1 MKPNRMLLR
10 AIIFV
15 LILCGGAWAQD
26 TASIT
31 GTVTDSSGAAVA
43 GASVV
48 LSDPSA
54 GLKRTASTNG
64 AGDYTFAALPIGT
77 YDISV
82 TAEGFKK
89 YQAKALKLDVAE
101 KARINVSL
109 EVGAV
114 TTEIVVQGADVAEV
128 ETQSSDLGGTVTG
141 KEISQLELN
150 GRDFKQL
157 VTLVPG
163 VSNQTGADEG
173 GVGVT
178 ANNSFSI
185 NGGRTEY
192 NNWELDGGDNMDVG
206 SNNTLNVTPS
216 VDAIGE
222 FKVLTSNYGAQ
233 YGKNGSGTIEVE
245 TKSGTNKFH
254 GDAYEF
260 VRNNAFNSPGW
271 EQGGVAPSYHKNDFG
286 YTFGGPFYIPNLY
299 NNSKTKTFFFWSQE
313 WRRDRVPYTFDQLVP
328 TATEREG
335 NFSDLCPSTNAPF
348 QTSDSTPIS
357 GEAPYFP
364 DCPGTAAGNT
374 TGANGS
380 VPQYDPYTTYGLN
393 QLLPAGGATDPN
405 VLALLTLIPTPSGV
419 SAANPNPTIPGQA
432 AFYDVTSQ
440 PTNWRQEL
448 LRVDQ
453 NFSDKERLSFHYI
466 HDSWSTIN
474 QTPLWTN
481 QGSFPTVQTNFT
493 GPGVSY
499 VARLASTFS
508 PTLLNEVVFSY
519 TTDHIGLTDLGNW
532 QRPSGTTFGSLFA
545 GADRGVMPGINL
557 QDPSGIY
564 GNFGED
570 AGYIPNGPYN
580 SNPVYSIKDNL
591 NKLVGKHNLQ
601 MGAFFQADEKNE
613 LGGELAAGSY
623 PGYISFNPATATTT
637 TGNPFADLLLGYMS
651 SFGQQNTT
659 VKYYNRYK
667 MLEPYFNDDWH
678 VTGRLTLNLGLRVSL
693 FGTFREKEHQ
703 AFNFDPKF
711 YVAGQTTVDPNSD
724 IVTNLTKDNLTPT
737 VTDLPNG
744 IVQCGVTPGVP
755 VGCMSGHL
763 FNPAPRVGFAWDPRG
778 DGKTALRGG
787 YGIFFE
793 HGNGNEANTE
803 SLENSPPLAY
813 AAQQLNIVGYTN
825 IGVSGTSSPQYPLG
839 VTSIPTKAQWPYVQQ
854 WHFDVQHEIAR
865 STVAT
870 VSYVGSKGTRL
881 TRESDLNQLYPASPN
896 PYTFGQTFTG
906 AECGAN
912 PDAYNVPQNAVT
924 PSGAPI
930 PYTPGVNGGP
940 PSGPAVNVAVANA
953 CVPAGADPFRP
964 YPGYGSI
971 AWLQTAAASSYNA
984 LQVLLRRSAGGL
996 DLNVAYTYSHSIDDS
1011 SDRYDGSFTNT
1022 YDPAANRASSNFDQR
1037 HLLNAS
1043 YIWDVPGFRHAGLAH
1058 AFLGGWQ
1065 ISGETNF
1072 ATGSPFSVIYNAA
1085 DNAGVGNGIGSS
1097 AYADLSGN
1105 PKQTAHPVDQYGRLY
1120 YNQSAYAI
1128 PTALT
1133 FGDSGRN
1140 SLRNPDFI
1148 NFNMGVFKHFALKE
1162 GTALEFRGEAFNVFN
1177 HTEWLPIAGQAG
1189 AGANINGTATN
1200 TFSSPVTNN
1209 FLYSGGTH
1217 ENRVIQL
1224 AMKFLF

>member
-1 MKPNRMLLR
+1 MKRDRLLFR
-10 AIIFV
+10 AMV
-15 LILCGGAWAQD
+15 ILAICCGAAWAQD

-43 GASVV
+43 GAQVEIN
-48 LSDPSA
+48 DAAA
-54 GLKRTASTNG
+54 GLKRVAKTNG
-64 AGDYTFAALPIGT
+64 SGDYTFAALPIGS
-77 YDISV
+77 YDITV
-82 TAEGFKK
+82 MAEGFKK
-89 YQAKALKLDVAE
+89 YQAKAVKLEVAE
-101 KARINVSL
+101 KARVNVAL

-114 TTEIVVQGADVAEV
+114 TTEVVVQGADVAQV

-141 KEISQLELN
+141 KEVSQLELN

-216 VDAIGE
+216 IDAIGE
-222 FKVLTSNYGAQ
+222 FKVLTSNYGAE

-260 VRNNAFNSPGW
+260 LRNNDFNSPGW
-271 EQGGVAPSYHKNDFG
+271 EQGGVAPDYHKNDFG
-286 YTFGGPFYIPNLY
+286 YTFGGPFFIPKVY
-299 NNSKTKTFFFWSQE
+299 NTSKTKTFFFWSQE
-313 WRRDRVPYTFDQLVP
+313 WRRDRLPYTFNQLVP
-328 TATEREG
+328 TAAERSG
-335 NFSDLCPSTNAPF
+335 NFTDICGANPK
-348 QTSDSTPIS
+348 
-357 GEAPYFP
+357 APYP
-364 DCPGTAAGNT
+364 ADCPLDPT
-374 TGANGS
+374 TGAPYPGNQ
-380 VPQYDPYTTYGLN
+380 VPFNAND
-393 QLLPAGGATDPN
+393 AN
-405 VLALLTLIPTPSGV
+405 VAALLSLIPSPSNV
-419 SAANPNPTIPGQA
+419 SFANPLVPGQA
-432 AFYDVTSQ
+432 TYYQVDSQ

-466 HDSWSTIN
+466 HDSWNTLNEI
-474 QTPLWTN
+474 PLWTN
-481 QGSFPTVQTNFT
+481 QGSFPTIQTSFT

-508 PTLLNEVVFSY
+508 PTLLNEFVFSF
-519 TTDHIGLTDLGNW
+519 TTDWIGLTDTGDW
-532 QRPSGTTFGSLFA
+532 KRPSGTTFGSLFA

-557 QDPSGIY
+557 QDPAGIY

-580 SNPVYSIKDNL
+580 SNPVYSIKDNV

-623 PGYISFNPATATTT
+623 PGYITFNPATSTTT
-637 TGNPFADLLLGYMS
+637 TGNPFADLLLGNIA

-667 MLEPYFNDDWH
+667 MLEPYFNDDWRI
-678 VTGRLTLNLGLRVSL
+678 TNRLTLNLGLRVSM

-711 YVAGQTTVDPNSD
+711 YVPGRTTVDAGTD
-724 IVTNLTKDNLTPT
+724 IVTSLTKDNLTPT
-737 VTDLPNG
+737 VSDLPNG

-755 VGCMSGHL
+755 VGCMTGHL

-778 DGKTALRGG
+778 NGKTAIRGG

-825 IGVSGTSSPQYPLG
+825 IGVSGSSSPQYPLG

-854 WHFDVQHEIAR
+854 WHFDIQHEVAAN
-865 STVAT
+865 TVAT
-870 VSYVGSKGTRL
+870 ISYVGSKGTRL

-896 PYTFGQTFTG
+896 PYKAGETFTG
-906 AECGAN
+906 NECGAT
-912 PDAYNVPQNAVT
+912 PDAYFVPTTATT
-924 PSGAPI
+924 PSGVPI
-930 PYTPGVNGGP
+930 PYTPGKNGGP
-940 PSGPAVNVAVANA
+940 PSGPAVNVAIANS

-971 AWLQTAAASSYNA
+971 AWLQTAASSNYNA
-984 LQVLLRRSAGGL
+984 LQVLFRRTAGGL
-996 DLNVAYTYSHSIDDS
+996 DLTAAYTYSHSIDDS

-1037 HLLNAS
+1037 HLLNVS
-1043 YIWDVPGFRHAGLAH
+1043 SIWDIPAFRHAGLRH
-1058 AFLGGWQ
+1058 TFLGGWEV
-1065 ISGETNF
+1065 SGWMNF
-1072 ATGSPFSVIYNAA
+1072 ATGSPFSVIYNAV

-1097 AYADLSGN
+1097 AYGDIVGN
-1105 PKQTAHPVDQYGRLY
+1105 PKQTPHTINQYGRLF
-1120 YNQSAYAI
+1120 YNASAYAV

-1140 SLRNPDFI
+1140 SLNNPDFI
-1148 NFNMGVFKHFALKE
+1148 NFNTGVFKHFAIKE
-1162 GTALEFRGEAFNVFN
+1162 QTALEFRAEAFNVFN
-1177 HTEWLPIAGQAG
+1177 HTEWLPIAGQSG
-1189 AGANINGTATN
+1189 SGANSDGTSTN
-1200 TFSSPVTNN
+1200 SMGVSN

-1217 ENRVIQL
+1217 ENRVLQL
-1224 AMKFLF
+1224 ALKLLF

>member
-1 MKPNRMLLR
+1 MKSNLMLFR
-10 AIIFV
+10 ALVLALIF
-15 LILCGGAWAQD
+15 CGAAWAQD

-43 GASVV
+43 NAKVEIN
-48 LSDPSA
+48 DAAA

-64 AGDYTFAALPIGT
+64 AGDYIFAALPIGS
-77 YDISV
+77 YDV
-82 TAEGFKK
+82 TVSAEGFKK
-89 YQAKALKLDVAE
+89 YQAKAVKLDVAE
-101 KARINVSL
+101 KARVNVTL

-114 TTEIVVQGADVAEV
+114 TTEIVVQGADVAQV

-141 KEISQLELN
+141 REISQLELN

-216 VDAIGE
+216 IDAIGE

-271 EQGGVAPSYHKNDFG
+271 EQGGIAPAYHKNDFG
-286 YTFGGPFYIPNLY
+286 YTFGGPFYIPKVY

-335 NFSDLCPSTNAPF
+335 NFSDVCALGTA
-348 QTSDSTPIS
+348 
-357 GEAPYFP
+357 
-364 DCPGTAAGNT
+364 DCPIDPT
-374 TGANGS
+374 TGNPYPS
-380 VPQYDPYTTYGLN
+380 DQVPVNLN
-393 QLLPAGGATDPN
+393 DPN
-405 VLALLTLIPTPSGV
+405 VQALLSLIPPPSAV
-419 SAANPNPTIPGQA
+419 SAANPSPTVPGLA
-432 AFYDVTSQ
+432 AYYDVTSQ

-448 LRVDQ
+448 LRVDH
-453 NFSDKERLSFHYI
+453 NFSDKERLSFHYV

-481 QGSFPTVQTNFT
+481 TGSFPTIQTNFT

-519 TTDHIGLTDLGNW
+519 TTDHIGLTDLGDW

-557 QDPSGIY
+557 QDPAGIY

-570 AGYIPNGPYN
+570 PGYIPNGPYN
-580 SNPVYSIKDNL
+580 SNPVYSVKDNL

-623 PGYISFNPATATTT
+623 PGYITFNPATATTT
-637 TGNPFADLLLGYMS
+637 TGNPFADLLLGYMA

-667 MLEPYFNDDWH
+667 MLEPYFNDDWR
-678 VTGRLTLNLGLRVSL
+678 VSNRLTLNLGLRVSL

-711 YVAGQTTVDPNSD
+711 YVAGQTSVDPNSD

-737 VTDLPNG
+737 VADLPNG
-744 IVQCGVTPGVP
+744 IVQCGVTAGVP
-755 VGCMSGHL
+755 VGCMTGHL

-813 AAQQLNIVGYTN
+813 AAQQLNIVGYPN

-839 VTSIPTKAQWPYVQQ
+839 VTAIPTKAQWPYVQQ
-854 WHFDVQHEIAR
+854 WHLDLQHELAR

-870 VSYVGSKGTRL
+870 ISYVGSKGTRL
-881 TRESDLNQLYPASPN
+881 TREVDLNQLYPANPN

-906 AECGAN
+906 TECAAN
-912 PDAYNVPQNAVT
+912 PDAYDVPQNAVT
-924 PSGAPI
+924 PSGVPI

-940 PSGPAVNVAVANA
+940 PSGPAVNVAVANS

-964 YPGYGSI
+964 YPGYSSI
-971 AWLQTAAASSYNA
+971 AGLQTAASSNYNA
-984 LQVLLRRSAGGL
+984 LQVLLRRNAGGL
-996 DLNVAYTYSHSIDDS
+996 ELDVAYTYSHSIDDS

-1022 YDPAANRASSNFDQR
+1022 YAPASNRASSNFDQR
-1037 HLLNAS
+1037 QMFNAS
-1043 YIWDVPGFRHAGLAH
+1043 YIWDIPGFRRAGFTHAV
-1058 AFLGGWQ
+1058 LGGWQ
-1065 ISGETNF
+1065 LSGETNF
-1072 ATGSPFSVIYNAA
+1072 TTGSPFSVIYNAV

-1097 AYADLSGN
+1097 AYVDIIGN
-1105 PKQTAHPVDQYGRLY
+1105 PKQTPHTINQYGRLY
-1120 YNQSAYAI
+1120 YNAGAYQI

-1140 SLRNPDFI
+1140 SLRNPDYI
-1148 NFNMGVFKHFALKE
+1148 NFNMGVFKHFTIKE
-1162 GTALEFRGEAFNVFN
+1162 QTALEFRAEAFNVFN
-1177 HTEWLPIAGQAG
+1177 HTEWLPIAGQGG
-1189 AGANINGTATN
+1189 AGANISGTGTN
-1200 TFSSPVTNN
+1200 DFGTSN

-1217 ENRVIQL
+1217 ENRVLQL

>member
-1 MKPNRMLLR
+1 MKLERSLLH
-10 AIIFV
+10 AIVLV
-15 LILCGGAWAQD
+15 LIFCGAAWAQD

-43 GASVV
+43 GAHVEINNAA
-48 LSDPSA
+48 A

-64 AGDYTFAALPIGT
+64 AGDYTFAALPIGA
-77 YDISV
+77 YDVTV

-89 YQAKALKLDVAE
+89 YQAKSLKLDVAA
-101 KARINVSL
+101 KARLNVAL

-114 TTEIVVQGADVAEV
+114 TTEIVVQGADVAQV

-141 KEISQLELN
+141 KEISGLELN

-286 YTFGGPFYIPNLY
+286 YTFGGPFYIPNVY

-328 TATEREG
+328 TAAERAG
-335 NFSDLCPSTNAPF
+335 NFSDVCALGTA
-348 QTSDSTPIS
+348 
-357 GEAPYFP
+357 
-364 DCPGTAAGNT
+364 DCPVDPT
-374 TGANGS
+374 TDNPYPS
-380 VPQYDPYTTYGLN
+380 DQVPVNLN
-393 QLLPAGGATDPN
+393 DPN
-405 VLALLTLIPTPSGV
+405 VQALLSLIPPPSAV
-419 SAANPNPTIPGQA
+419 SAANPSPTTPGEA
-432 AFYDVTSQ
+432 AFYEVTSQ

-448 LRVDQ
+448 LRVDH

-466 HDSWSTIN
+466 HDSWSTVN
-474 QTPLWTN
+474 QIPLWTN

-508 PTLLNEVVFSY
+508 PTLLNETVFSY
-519 TTDHIGLTDLGNW
+519 TTDHIGLTDTGDW

-557 QDPSGIY
+557 QDPAGIY

-580 SNPVYSIKDNL
+580 SNPVYSVKDNL

-623 PGYISFNPATATTT
+623 PGYITFNPATATTT
-637 TGNPFADLLLGYMS
+637 TGNPFADLLLGYMA

-667 MLEPYFNDDWH
+667 MLEPYFNDDWRI
-678 VTGRLTLNLGLRVSL
+678 TNRLTLNLGLRISM

-711 YVAGQTTVDPNSD
+711 YVAGQTSVDPSSD

-744 IVQCGVTPGVP
+744 IVQCGVTAGVP
-755 VGCMSGHL
+755 VGCMTGHL
-763 FNPAPRVGFAWDPRG
+763 FNPAPRIGFAWDPKG
-778 DGKTALRGG
+778 NGKTALRGG

-813 AAQQLNIVGYTN
+813 AAQQLNIVGYPN
-825 IGVSGTSSPQYPLG
+825 IGVSGTASPQYPLG
-839 VTSIPTKAQWPYVQQ
+839 VTAIPTKAQWPYVQQ
-854 WHFDVQHEIAR
+854 WHLDVQHELAP

-870 VSYVGSKGTRL
+870 ISYVGSMGTHL

-896 PYTFGQTFTG
+896 PYKAGETFQG
-906 AECGAN
+906 AAVDCAAN
-912 PDAYNVPQNAVT
+912 PDAYGVPQSATT
-924 PSGAPI
+924 PSGVPV

-940 PSGPAVNVAVANA
+940 PSGPAVNLAVAET
-953 CVPAGADPFRP
+953 CVGAGADPFRP

-971 AWLQTAAASSYNA
+971 AWLQTAASSNYNA
-984 LQVLLRRSAGGL
+984 LQVLFRRTAGGL
-996 DLNVAYTYSHSIDDS
+996 DLTMAYTYSHSIDDS

-1043 YIWDVPGFRHAGLAH
+1043 SIWDMPFFRQRGLAH
-1058 AFLGGWQ
+1058 DFLGGWQ
-1065 ISGETNF
+1065 ISGWMNF
-1072 ATGSPFSVIYNAA
+1072 ATGSPFSVIYNAV

-1097 AYADLSGN
+1097 AYTDIVGN
-1105 PKQTAHPVDQYGRLY
+1105 PKQTPHTINQYGRLF
-1120 YNQSAYAI
+1120 YNASAYAV

-1148 NFNMGVFKHFALKE
+1148 NFNMGVFKHIPIHESA
-1162 GTALEFRGEAFNVFN
+1162 ALEFRAEAFNVFN
-1177 HTEWLPIAGQAG
+1177 HTEWLPIAGQSG
-1189 AGANINGTATN
+1189 AGANINGTSTN
-1200 TFSSPVTNN
+1200 NFGSSN

-1217 ENRVIQL
+1217 ENRVLQL